1 MPEDSQEPK
10 TEEKESVL
18 KIYHCPKCQ
27 TTHTV
32 ELSRK
37 LSENRERYPFP
48 FVFLHS
54 LEEKLE
60 ELLTVLYV
68 DANLDVRAVE
78 IIEVENSNIFSEE
91 LAKEITEKLMN
102 EIMTLQ
108 EENMELKGLLS
119 KVELSDE
126 IFAESGDNEEIQ
138 EDLIEEDLIVEAED
152 ESEGSFKEVSENVLK
167 IKSKSPGRKNP
178 PEGDKI
184 TLYFVSTIGPGEKK
198 QKLTINTGNIISDIK
213 ETIGNIYGL
222 EPLNFHLSAGGVTL
236 DELRQLNDY
245 AIKDGDDVLIIP
257 ASTAG
262 AINALL
268 F

>member
-1 MPEDSQEPK
+1 MPEDSQEIK
-10 TEEKESVL
+10 SHEKESVS

-27 TTHTV
+27 TTHTI
-32 ELSRK
+32 ELLRSMT
-37 LSENRERYPFP
+37 ENRERFPFP
-48 FVFLHS
+48 HVFLHS

-60 ELLTVLYV
+60 ELLTVLYI
-68 DANLDVRAVE
+68 DANLDIRAVE
-78 IIEVENSNIFSEE
+78 IIEVENSNIFSED

-108 EENMELKGLLS
+108 EENIQLKGLLS

-126 IFAESGDNEEIQ
+126 LFVESEEDEEVQ
-138 EDLIEEDLIVEAED
+138 EALMENDLILEVEDD
-152 ESEGSFKEVSENVLK
+152 SEGSFKEVSENVWK
-167 IKSKSPGRKNP
+167 IKSKTPGRKNP
-178 PEGDKI
+178 PEGEKV
-184 TLYFVSTIGPGEKK
+184 TLYFISTIGPGEKK

-236 DELRQLNDY
+236 DEMRQLKDY

-257 ASTAG
+257 SSTAG
-262 AINALL
+262 
-268 F
+268 FK